1 MDTLFQRLG
10 APTPISLNDGSSFNN
25 NNNNF
30 HSNCFISGVVEV
42 MYGISPIAVTQVQ
55 IEDNTFD
62 TVNTHKILLINI
74 RLLSFLIVSSFYR
87 EIRFLFF

>member
-1 MDTLFQRLG
+1 
-10 APTPISLNDGSSFNN
+10 
-25 NNNNF
+25 
-30 HSNCFISGVVEV
+30 